1 MSQRP
6 PPFTAVA
13 PEFEASTPAE
23 LAPGPV
29 RVIVNAGAGQ
39 GCPPQWVSELQRKLD
54 AAGLRARISLAET
67 GEQILDAANRAVSD
81 GARMVVAAGGDGTVS
96 AVASCLAGTDVSLGV
111 LPLGTLNHF
120 AKDLGIPLG
129 LDEAL
134 RTIAQGEPVAVDAG
148 EVNGRLF
155 INNSSL
161 GLYPD
166 IVADRERQR
175 RRLGRGKWRAL
186 LAACVHAA
194 RRYPVLSL
202 QIDLNGQAYERR
214 SSFVFVGNNEYRMEG
229 FNIGER
235 ESMASGR
242 LSLYVTQRTGRFG
255 LMRLALRALAHRL
268 QQARDFDMLTARA
281 LVVRA
286 PHRHV
291 RVATDGE
298 VSLMETPLTYRIR
311 PGALRV
317 MVPPPGQAA

>member
-1 MSQRP
+1 MSQSLP
-6 PPFTAVA
+6 SLPAAA
-13 PEFEASTPAE
+13 PDRTGVPAGPAS
-23 LAPGPV
+23 V
-29 RVIVNAGAGQ
+29 RVILNANAGQ
-39 GCPPQWVSELQRKLD
+39 GCAPEWVSELQHKFAD
-54 AAGLRARISLAET
+54 AGLAAQITLANC
-67 GEQILDAANRAVSD
+67 GEQILQAAAHAVRD
-81 GARMVVAAGGDGTVS
+81 GARMVVAAGGDGTIS
-96 AVASCLAGTDVSLGV
+96 AVASRLAGTEVALGV

-120 AKDLGIPLG
+120 ARDLDIPLE
-129 LDEAL
+129 LDAAVQ
-134 RTIAQGEPVAVDAG
+134 TIAQGEPVAIDTA

-186 LAACVHAA
+186 LAACAHAA

-202 QIDLNGQAYERR
+202 QIDLNGRAFERH

-255 LMRLALRALAHRL
+255 LLRLAFRAMLRRL
-268 QQARDFDMLTARA
+268 RQARDFDMLTARA
-281 LVVRA
+281 LVVNT
-286 PHRHV
+286 PHRQV

-298 VSLMETPLTYRIR
+298 VSVMETPLTYRIH

-317 MVPPPGQAA
+317 IVPPTGQPA

>member
-6 PPFTAVA
+6 PPFAT
-13 PEFEASTPAE
+13 
-23 LAPGPV
+23 LAPV
-29 RVIVNAGAGQ
+29 RVIVNATAGP
-39 GCPPQWVSELQRKLD
+39 GCPPEWVRELEQKF
-54 AAGLRARISLAET
+54 AGHGLTARVVLIEG
-67 GEQILDAANRAVSD
+67 GEQILQATLQAVRE
-81 GARMVVAAGGDGTVS
+81 GARVVVAAGGDGTIS
-96 AVASCLAGTDVSLGV
+96 AVASRLAGTDVAMGV

-120 AKDLGIPLG
+120 ARDLGIPLE
-129 LDEAL
+129 LDEAV
-134 RTIAQGEPVAVDAG
+134 RTIAQGQPIAIDAA

-155 INNSSL
+155 INSSSL

-166 IVADRERQR
+166 IVLDRERQR

-186 LAACVHAA
+186 FAASTHAA

-202 QIDLNGQAYERR
+202 QIDLNGQAYQRR
-214 SSFVFVGNNEYRMEG
+214 SSFVFIGNNEYRMEG

-255 LMRLALRALAHRL
+255 LLRLALRALFGRL
-268 QQARDFDMLTARA
+268 RQARDFDMVTART
-281 LVVRA
+281 LVVRT
-286 PHRHV
+286 RHKHM

-298 VSLMETPLTYRIR
+298 VSLMETPLHYRIR

-317 MVPPPGQAA
+317 IVPPPAQPDWENTV